1 MLSESAFAQ
10 RTSASLPPSS
20 SNASAIA
27 SRASLVVLLTA
38 PLGRP
43 LPACRRNASLLA
55 SISYLSPLAH
65 PDRGHRL
72 RPLGHRRGLRNAAV
86 HRVDDARRHRLG
98 LLAVDRRCGHCV
110 ILPRKCGGPHR
121 PIQEINLALQRLVVK
136 LVVVRKT

>member
-65 PDRGHRL
+65 PDCGHRL
-72 RPLGHRRGLRNAAV
+72 RPRGHRNAAV